1 MPNDINFTDE
11 DDNYDDNDLLADLLD
26 EEIAVSEGKPAHNA
40 DEFNALKTQVEN
52 LEREKMGLLKAKQD
66 ATRKKQESMDRLS
79 QLEGAVSTILSQR
92 QQQGMASLSESEVA
106 GAKSQGIPVTYDDDG
121 NGWIDPTYIS
131 KVTAPFENKITE
143 LEKRLQ
149 QTDAYSSAT
158 QKAEKVMAGI
168 IGEDERFGPASG
180 KYRAARKWVED
191 IVLDYSKNN
200 GITRAM
206 SSGEA
211 LDNVFNDPYT
221 KAEFEKHFNGID
233 IVDIVTAE
241 DSQMHFRRALDRIA
255 NASGPKDDL
264 FTKPREKMDSRFQKV
279 LSKPSALGSQAN
291 AKAGT
296 SSVFDKIGS
305 LGTQDI
311 MDLSDTQIDALLK
324 LAGQGS

>member
-1 MPNDINFTDE
+1 MPNDITFIDDDDE
-11 DDNYDDNDLLADLLD
+11 KDDNDLLADLLD
-26 EEIAVSEGKPAHNA
+26 EEIAVADGKPSHNA

-66 ATRKKQESMDRLS
+66 ATRKKQEASDRLS

-92 QQQGMASLSESEVA
+92 QQQGMASLSEGEAA
-106 GAKSQGIPVTYDDDG
+106 GARAKGIPVTYDEDG
-121 NGWIDPTYIS
+121 NGWIDPNYITQ
-131 KVTAPFENKITE
+131 VTQPYATKIQE
-143 LEKRLQ
+143 LENRLQ
-149 QTDAYSSAT
+149 QTDAYSSAQ
-158 QKAEKVMAGI
+158 QKAEKVMNGI

-191 IVLDYSKNN
+191 QVLEYSKNN
-200 GITRAM
+200 GVQRAM

-211 LDNVFNDPYT
+211 LDHVFSDPYT
-221 KAEFEKHFNGID
+221 KGDFEKQFAGID
-233 IVDIVTAE
+233 IVDVVTAE

-255 NASGPKDDL
+255 NATGPKDDL
-264 FTKPREKMDSRFQKV
+264 FTTPREKMDSRFQKV

-311 MDLSDTQIDALLK
+311 MDLSETQIEALLK
-324 LAGQGS
+324 LAGQES